1 MMNFNLNTYLNI
13 LSLVAMGVIAIYVV
27 RSKIKDENLKD
38 LKERVE
44 ILERERKLTE
54 VDRDKERQAFRK
66 ELVDYKESSQYQ
78 HIDNQKAIANLE
90 GQLQTY
96 KDIPLRRIDE
106 SLALLAVSNKN
117 ILKVLEGSAVI
128 AAKDRN
134 TLLNPKQHIGTQE
147 VETQIIK
154 EKL

>member
-1 MMNFNLNTYLNI
+1 
-13 LSLVAMGVIAIYVV
+13 MGVIAIYVV

-44 ILERERKLTE
+44 ILERERDEARTLH
-54 VDRDKERQAFRK
+54 
-66 ELVDYKESSQYQ
+66 L
-78 HIDNQKAIANLE
+78 DNQKAIANLE

-106 SLALLAVSNKN
+106 SLALLAISNKN
-117 ILKVLEGSAVI
+117 ILRVLEGSAVI

-154 EKL
+154 EKK